1 MKGKYSKI
9 QKRAQELIKPIE
21 QQIMMCDS
29 REETLLFACV
39 LLEKAKT
46 IFEANLG
53 KDGRR
58 EIFSMKM
65 GEDR

>member
-9 QKRAQELIKPIE
+9 QRRAQELIKPIE

-29 REETLLFACV
+29 SEETLLFACV